1 MIRCRTAIM
10 GKAALGT
17 LYTAAE
23 GKTNV
28 LTFTAKP
35 ENDQVEVI
43 QVGAVRPWHDNPAD
57 D

>member
-1 MIRCRTAIM
+1 MIRCGTAIM

-35 ENDQVEVI
+35 ENDQVEVN